1 MGHRSDQPEAR
12 LARLAVFAMRA
23 RCAHLPG
30 VFGHLRVRAVA
41 AARRAG
47 PGVPGLS
54 RGVASVERTE
64 VASEAHDGDGVH
76 VDVVGHGPVG
86 LELRQD
92 VLDERDAHASHARS
106 RAARRRSCPVDVVQ
120 VASPTSSRLLF
131 HRRYRVGRLTP
142 ASTAM
147 SPHGSSANCLAG
159 PRSHRR
165 PDVIRAPLGHYLV
178 LLSSGTPRY
187 YLVVV
192 SNTE

>member
-64 VASEAHDGDGVH
+64 VASEAHDGDVCMSMWSDTAPSAWSSDRTFSTSATRMPRTH
-76 VDVVGHGPVG
+76 AVGPLAG
-86 LELRQD
+86 E
-92 VLDERDAHASHARS
+92 AARS
-106 RAARRRSCPVDVVQ
+106 MSYRSRRPRARACC
-120 VASPTSSRLLF
+120 
-131 HRRYRVGRLTP
+131 
-142 ASTAM
+142 STAGT
-147 SPHGSSANCLAG
+147 GSG
-159 PRSHRR
+159 
-165 PDVIRAPLGHYLV
+165 D
-178 LLSSGTPRY
+178 
-187 YLVVV
+187 
-192 SNTE
+192 